1 MPDVRTILVVE
12 DFEPFRKF
20 ACAALEKRPEFHVI
34 EAADGLEAVQK
45 AQELQPDLI
54 FIDIGLPKLNGLEA
68 AKRIRTL
75 APNARLLFLTQ
86 ESNSD
91 IVQEAF
97 RLGASAY
104 IHKPFALS
112 HLLPA
117 INVVLWGGRF
127 LSSDLEFKPHDRHHR
142 HDVLFYNDDSGFLSC
157 STRFL
162 ADGLRTADAAIVLA
176 TKSHQESFVQRLTA
190 ENFDID
196 QAARQGT
203 YITLDAADTLSAVM
217 VNGMPDQALFSS
229 SLSGL
234 IELVSKRAQVA
245 HPRVA
250 IFGECVGLLCAEG
263 KADAAVSL
271 EKIGNKLG
279 QTYNVDILCAYPFP
293 QNGALQSICAE
304 HTAVYWQ

>member
-1 MPDVRTILVVE
+1 MPDARTILIVE
-12 DFEPFRKF
+12 DFEPFRAF
-20 ACAALEKRPEFHVI
+20 VCTALEKRPGVQVFQASH
-34 EAADGLEAVQK
+34 GLEAVQK

-54 FIDIGLPKLNGLEA
+54 FIDIGLPELNGIEA

-75 APNARLLFLTQ
+75 APNAHLLFLSQ
-86 ESNSD
+86 ESDSD

-117 INVVLWGGRF
+117 IDVVLWGGRF
-127 LSSDLEFKPHDRHHR
+127 LSSNLDSKPPDPHHR
-142 HDVLFYNDDSGFLSC
+142 HDVLFYCDDSGFLNPSA
-157 STRFL
+157 RFISD
-162 ADGLRTADAAIVLA
+162 ALRTADATIVLA
-176 TKSHQESFVQRLTA
+176 TKSHQEGLVQRLTA

-203 YITLDAADTLSAVM
+203 YIRVDAADILSTVM
-217 VNGMPDQALFSS
+217 VNGMPDQALFST

-234 IELVSKRAQVA
+234 IEAVSQRTHVE

-250 IFGECVGLLCAEG
+250 IFGECVGLLC
-263 KADAAVSL
+263 DAGQPAAAISL
-271 EKIGNKLG
+271 EKIGNDLA
-279 QTYNVDILCAYPFP
+279 QTHNLEILCAYPLP
-293 QNGALQSICAE
+293 QNGTLQSICAE
-304 HTAVYWQ
+304 HTTVYWP